1 MVSQVYNEVIYRQ
14 LRDDDIDYRTLP
26 DEEERG
32 PYFPFHSYTT
42 HYSGHII
49 PISSSMD
56 KNSVPF
62 VNVVEDDEDS
72 ETKIHEL

>member
-1 MVSQVYNEVIYRQ
+1 MVSQVYNEVMYRQ
-14 LRDDDIDYRTLP
+14 LRGDGIDYRTLP
-26 DEEERG
+26 DEEESG

-42 HYSGHII
+42 QYSAHII

-56 KNSVPF
+56 KYSVPF
-62 VNVVEDDEDS
+62 VKVVEDNEDS